1 MAHVRGTDY
10 PPPSRLFPFLLTHH
24 PALDYNVCM
33 ARCDEGYLCEV
44 CGSPV
49 DEIHESDLY
58 LSFVI
63 GELPATALT
72 IESERHV
79 RCNPV
84 QAQFIVDER
93 FEPVDV
99 EGLFDKRK
107 LDVADVARREDLVT
121 RGWQRLQEVAGE
133 GLSID
138 DYRLED
144 VEPDVETGL
153 PPHVS
158 EQGCV
163 RPETG

>member
-1 MAHVRGTDY
+1 
-10 PPPSRLFPFLLTHH
+10 
-24 PALDYNVCM
+24 M

-63 GELPATALT
+63 GELPASALT
-72 IESERHV
+72 IEPERHV

-93 FEPVDV
+93 FEPMAV
-99 EGLFDKRK
+99 EGPFDKRL
-107 LDVADVARREDLVT
+107 LDSQDVTRREDLVT
-121 RGWQRLQEVAGE
+121 RGWQRLQEVAVE
-133 GLSID
+133 GLAID

-144 VEPDVETGL
+144 VVPDVDTGL
-153 PPHVS
+153 PPEVAG
-158 EQGCV
+158 QGCV
-163 RPETG
+163 RPETD

>member
-1 MAHVRGTDY
+1 
-10 PPPSRLFPFLLTHH
+10 
-24 PALDYNVCM
+24 M

-63 GELPATALT
+63 GELPASALT
-72 IESERHV
+72 IEPERHV

-93 FEPVDV
+93 FAPMAV
-99 EGLFDKRK
+99 EGPFDKRQ
-107 LDVADVARREDLVT
+107 LDSQDVTRREDLVT
-121 RGWQRLQEVAGE
+121 RGWQRLQEVAVE
-133 GLSID
+133 GLAID

-144 VEPDVETGL
+144 VVPDVDTGL
-153 PPHVS
+153 PPEVAG
-158 EQGCV
+158 QGCV
-163 RPETG
+163 RPETD